1 MSARYLGIE
10 IGGTKL
16 QFGVGTGRSGELLT
30 LIRRDVDR
38 GAGAAGILR
47 QIAEV
52 APGLVAEYA
61 VAAVGIGFGGP
72 VDAVAGRVTRSN
84 QVAGW
89 EDMPLVE
96 WCTELLGVP
105 SVLANDCDCA
115 ALAEARYGAG
125 RGAATVL
132 YVTVGT
138 GIGGGLVVGD
148 KLLGRG
154 RPAVAEI
161 GHLRPGTDA
170 ARPADT
176 VEAVAAGPAIAQAV
190 RRRLSPGSVPPAAR
204 QDLLRRCGHDPERL
218 TAKLVAEAA
227 ADGNA
232 IATAVLQHAI
242 QTLGWAIA
250 QALTL
255 TAADVVVVGGGVSLI
270 GEGGFFK
277 PLRKAVAGYVFAP
290 LRGSYRVVP
299 AGLGEGVV
307 VCGAV
312 GIGSELGDDGLDV
325 R

>member
-16 QFGVGTGRSGELLT
+16 QFGVGKGRSGELLT
-30 LIRRDVDR
+30 LVRRDVDR

-105 SVLANDCDCA
+105 AVLANDCDCA

-125 RGAATVL
+125 RGGATVL

-138 GIGGGLVVGD
+138 GIGGGLVVGG

-170 ARPADT
+170 VTGADT

-190 RRRLSPGSVPPAAR
+190 WRRLSAGTVPPEAR

-218 TAKLVAEAA
+218 TAKMVAEAA

-232 IATAVLQHAI
+232 IATAVLQYAI
-242 QTLGWAIA
+242 RTLGWAIA

-270 GEGGFFK
+270 GEAGFFE
-277 PLRKAVAGYVFAP
+277 PLREAVAGYVFAP
-290 LRGSYRVVP
+290 LRVSYRVVP

-312 GIGSELGDDGLDV
+312 GLAPRDRG
-325 R
+325 

>member
-30 LIRRDVDR
+30 LVRRDVDR
-38 GAGAAGILR
+38 EAGAAGILR

-61 VAAVGIGFGGP
+61 VAAIGIGFGGP
-72 VDAVAGRVTRSN
+72 VDAEAGRVTRSN

-96 WCTELLGVP
+96 WCTELLGIP
-105 SVLANDCDCA
+105 TVLANDCDCA

-125 RGAATVL
+125 RDSTTVL

-138 GIGGGLVVGD
+138 GIGGGLVVGG

-170 ARPADT
+170 VTGADT
-176 VEAVAAGPAIAQAV
+176 VEAVAAGPAIAQEV
-190 RRRLSPGSVPPAAR
+190 RRRLNAGTVPPEAR
-204 QDLLRRCGHDPERL
+204 QELLRRCGYDPERL

-227 ADGNA
+227 AGGNA
-232 IATAVLQHAI
+232 IATAVLQRAI
-242 QTLGWAIA
+242 RMLGWAIA

-270 GEGGFFK
+270 GEAGFFE
-277 PLRKAVAGYVFAP
+277 PLREAVAGFVFAP

-312 GIGSELGDDGLDV
+312 GLAPQDRG
-325 R
+325 